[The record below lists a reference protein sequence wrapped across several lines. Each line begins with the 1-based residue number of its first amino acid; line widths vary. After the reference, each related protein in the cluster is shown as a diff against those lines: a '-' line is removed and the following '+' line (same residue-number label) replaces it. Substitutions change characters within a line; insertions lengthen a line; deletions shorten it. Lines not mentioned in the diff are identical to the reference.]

1 MNLKMKEKNIL
12 EKYLEMDKGFVLEFT
27 DKTFR
32 EFFAEQGI
40 DIDNKKFHIY
50 GTSKAKR
57 IRAFWEILDN
67 RTVANVLKV
76 LADDWVTTSIAKQE
90 IMKISNRLNLVFPDA
105 GSDIGKVHTKPSIDP
120 NSSISNSSSASATI
134 YGDGNVVNQTI
145 NNFGND
151 SVEKILFD
159 QIEKLAQEIK
169 DNTIILKAIDE
180 MKETVKTPNFKEKYK
195 GFMSVISDHM
205 TIFIPVL
212 SELSKLL

>member
-1 MNLKMKEKNIL
+1 MDLKMKEKNVL
-12 EKYLEMDKGFVLEFT
+12 EKHLEMDKGFVLEFT

-57 IRAFWEILDN
+57 MRAFWEISDN

-90 IMKISNRLNLVFPDA
+90 ILKISRRLISPFPNA
-105 GSDIGKVHTKPSIDP
+105 GLLEGVYKEPSIAP

-151 SVEKILFD
+151 SVEKQLFD
-159 QIEKLAQEIK
+159 QIEKIALEIK
-169 DNTIILKAIDE
+169 DNIIILKAINE